1 MNSAALKQNSDC
13 QCWPGV
19 ESAGKADLS
28 NEGEMNLN
36 PLFAAG
42 SPHCAYNGTRE
53 CFLGLHILIADL
65 EAVQL
70 ELRLANL
77 SLKSGEGLWLKPFR
91 GIPPYSG
98 GPLDLVYLDESHRI
112 IETVESFPTF
122 QVSPS
127 SPRAATVL
135 VLPAHSIYWSQ
146 TQPGDQ
152 LMLCGADEMQNSL
165 RDLTGTTG
173 QPGMPT
179 REKSPR
185 GNGPGAVKS
194 KESQSASS
202 GGPPPPDQIGIAP
215 SALNAARRLQNWFQR
230 WWSPDPRRAPR
241 EPAPGLAAYYWNGAA
256 PKPHEVRDISSTG
269 LYLVTE
275 SRWYPGTVLLMNL
288 QRNPCGDPAGGCAI
302 PVRSLVIRSGADGVG
317 LQFVLDESRINA
329 TGPGAGEVVD
339 SKQLEQFLQSMRKER
354 D

>member
-1 MNSAALKQNSDC
+1 
-13 QCWPGV
+13 
-19 ESAGKADLS
+19 
-28 NEGEMNLN
+28 MNLN

-202 GGPPPPDQIGIAP
+202 GGPPPRPDRHRAVGPQRCAP
-215 SALNAARRLQNWFQR
+215 AAELVPTLVVAGPAPRAARTRAWVGSLLLE
-230 WWSPDPRRAPR
+230 RR
-241 EPAPGLAAYYWNGAA
+241 
-256 PKPHEVRDISSTG
+256 
-269 LYLVTE
+269 
-275 SRWYPGTVLLMNL
+275 
-288 QRNPCGDPAGGCAI
+288 C
-302 PVRSLVIRSGADGVG
+302 
-317 LQFVLDESRINA
+317 
-329 TGPGAGEVVD
+329 
-339 SKQLEQFLQSMRKER
+339 SKTA
-354 D
+354 